1 METLFNGTGVD
12 RSGVDEGVML
22 GEGGIGVK
30 EIRRGV
36 AVGVEDEVISV
47 LKSEGVTSG
56 SSDARGE
63 NGR

>member
-1 METLFNGTGVD
+1 M
-12 RSGVDEGVML
+12 GVML

-36 AVGVEDEVISV
+36 AVGVEDGVISV
-47 LKSEGVTSG
+47 LKSEGVTS
-56 SSDARGE
+56 SNSDARGE

>member
-12 RSGVDEGVML
+12 RSGVAEGVML

-30 EIRRGV
+30 EIRRVV
-36 AVGVEDEVISV
+36 AVGVEDGVISV
-47 LKSEGVTSG
+47 IKLEGVASG
-56 SSDARGE
+56 SSDARGA